1 MALLKKTNDSWQPSE
16 KPDLKIGESIEVTN
30 FENLVKTG
38 MGVLVDE
45 SGNEIELPGQEF
57 KCPICFTNTQ
67 GIVQFTEHV
76 STHLNKN
83 KQAMEDKIL
92 AQKVAER
99 IATETQPKI
108 EVVEE
113 KTPEAKPEEKKE
125 EAPKLTR
132 AEILAKARAA
142 RKAK

>member
-1 MALLKKTNDSWQPSE
+1 MALLKKTNELWEPSE

-38 MGVLVDE
+38 MAVLVDE
-45 SGNEIELPGQEF
+45 NGNEIELPGQEF
-57 KCPICFTNTQ
+57 KCPICFINTK
-67 GIVQFTEHV
+67 GVAEFTSHV
-76 STHLNKN
+76 STHLTKN
-83 KQAMEDKIL
+83 RQAMEDKIL

-99 IATETQPKI
+99 IAKETTEPVAT
-108 EVVEE
+108 ESSL
-113 KTPEAKPEEKKE
+113 EAKEAVKSEEPK
-125 EAPKLTR
+125 KLTR